1 MLRTEAVIDLA
12 AIRDNVA
19 TLRAGTSA
27 ELMAVVKADAYGHGL
42 LPCARA
48 ALEGGATWLGT
59 AIVGE
64 ALALR
69 AAGITVPLLSWLWTP
84 DERDTVGHAIEA
96 GIDLSVSGRWQ
107 LDVVGQLA
115 RETGRTARVHL
126 KIDTGLSRNGC
137 YVDDWPDLVTAV
149 AKAQAGGEIEAVG
162 VWSHFAYAD
171 APGHPTIGR
180 QIEAFHDAVAVARRG
195 GVEPPIKHLANSA
208 ATLTLPDAHL
218 DLVRPGIAVYGLP
231 PVPGEF
237 GLTQAMTV
245 RGAAA
250 NVKRVRAGEG
260 VSYGH
265 EYVTDRP
272 TTLVLVPLGYADGV
286 PRHASNVGPVSV
298 GGTRFTVS
306 GRVCMD
312 QFVVDVGDLPV
323 EPGDPCR
330 AVRCRARR
338 RADRHR
344 LGRRRRHDRLRDRDP
359 DRAARD
365 ADVHVMTLGP
375 LQGPGRPVHP
385 SSREAAR

>member
-1 MLRTEAVIDLA
+1 M
-12 AIRDNVA
+12 
-19 TLRAGTSA
+19 
-27 ELMAVVKADAYGHGL
+27 
-42 LPCARA
+42 
-48 ALEGGATWLGT
+48 
-59 AIVGE
+59 
-64 ALALR
+64 
-69 AAGITVPLLSWLWTP
+69 
-84 DERDTVGHAIEA
+84 
-96 GIDLSVSGRWQ
+96 
-107 LDVVGQLA
+107 
-115 RETGRTARVHL
+115 
-126 KIDTGLSRNGC
+126 
-137 YVDDWPDLVTAV
+137 
-149 AKAQAGGEIEAVG
+149 
-162 VWSHFAYAD
+162 WSHFAYAD

-180 QIEAFHDAVAVARRG
+180 QIEAFHDAVAVARRA

-298 GGTRFTVS
+298 GGARFTVS

-312 QFVVDVGDLPV
+312 QFVVDVGDLAV
-323 EPGDPCR
+323 AAGRPGR
-330 AVRCRARR
+330 AVRR
-338 RADRHR
+338 RAATACRPRTDW
-344 LGRRRRHDRLRDRDP
+344 
-359 DRAARD
+359 
-365 ADVHVMTLGP
+365 ADVAGTIDYEIVTRIGP
-375 LQGPGRPVHP
+375 RVTRTYT
-385 SSREAAR
+385 S

>member
-48 ALEGGATWLGT
+48 ALEGGASWLGT
-59 AIVGE
+59 AIVDE

-69 AAGITVPLLSWLWTP
+69 AAGINVPLLSWLWTP
-84 DERDTVGHAIEA
+84 DERDTVRRALEA
-96 GIDLSVSGRWQ
+96 GVDLSVSGRWQ
-107 LDVVGQLA
+107 LDTLVELA
-115 RETGRTARVHL
+115 RETGRTAHVHL

-137 YVDDWPDLVTAV
+137 YVDDWPELLTAV

-171 APGHPTIGR
+171 APGHPTIAR
-180 QIEAFHDAVAVARRG
+180 QVEAFHDAVAVARRA
-195 GVEPPIKHLANSA
+195 GVEPPLKHLANSA

-231 PVPGEF
+231 PVPGDF

-245 RGAAA
+245 RAAAA

-265 EYVTDRP
+265 EYVTSKP

-286 PRHASNVGPVSV
+286 PRHASNVGPVAI
-298 GGTRFTVS
+298 GGERFTVS

-312 QFVVDVGDLPV
+312 QFVVDVGELAV
-323 EPGDPCR
+323 SPGDP
-330 AVRCRARR
+330 VV
-338 RADRHR
+338 
-344 LGRRRRHDRLRDRDP
+344 LFG
-359 DRAARD
+359 AARD
-365 ADVHVMTLGP
+365 GVPTATDWADVAGTIDYEIVTRIGP
-375 LQGPGRPVHP
+375 RVQRTYA
-385 SSREAAR
+385 S